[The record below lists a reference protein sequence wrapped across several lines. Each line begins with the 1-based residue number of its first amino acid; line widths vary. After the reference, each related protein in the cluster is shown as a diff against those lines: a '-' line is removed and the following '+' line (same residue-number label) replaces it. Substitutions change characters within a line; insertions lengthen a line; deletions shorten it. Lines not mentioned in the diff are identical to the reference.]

1 MAAGEGSSIDRRDI
15 VKPVR
20 KLVWSAVILI
30 SLMLAVLIGF
40 WARPLSYFNALTSV
54 QLRLAGAHSR
64 SVTVGGNRLHYYVMG
79 PAEGRPVVLVHG
91 LGGRCEDWRNL
102 VPYLVREGFR
112 VYMPDLPGFGRS
124 DKPANFSYSIPDQ
137 AATMFSFMDAMGLTR
152 VDLGGFSMGGWI
164 VQKMAA
170 DHPDRIAR
178 LMLFDAAGINEVPVW
193 NTRLFTPTS
202 AVELDQLDDLLM
214 PHPPQV
220 PGFIA
225 ADILRVS
232 RQDAWVIQ
240 RALDSMLS
248 GRDATDDV
256 LPQLKMPVLI
266 VWGNRDQIFPL
277 RHGERMHQ
285 LIPQSQLDVVPG
297 CGHLAPVQCAD
308 RIGPTMAQFL
318 K

>member
-1 MAAGEGSSIDRRDI
+1 
-15 VKPVR
+15 
-20 KLVWSAVILI
+20 LFAVIII
-30 SLMLAVLIGF
+30 SLILAVGIGF
-40 WARPLSYFNALTSV
+40 WARPLSCFNALTYV
-54 QLRLAGAHSR
+54 QLRLAGAR
-64 SVTVGGNRLHYYVMG
+64 SLSATVGGFRLHYYVMG
-79 PAEGRPVVLVHG
+79 PAQGPPVVLVHG

-102 VPYLVREGFR
+102 APYLVRAGFR

-137 AATMFSFMDAMGLTR
+137 AATVFSFMDAMGLKQ
-152 VDLGGFSMGGWI
+152 VDLGGWSMGAWI

-170 DHPDRIAR
+170 EHPDRVSR
-178 LMLFDAAGINEVPVW
+178 LMLFDAAGLHEVPVW
-193 NTRLFTPTS
+193 DTRLFTPTS

-220 PGFIA
+220 PDFIM

-232 RQDAWVIQ
+232 RQDAWVIH
-240 RALDSMLS
+240 RALASMLS
-248 GRDATDDV
+248 GQDATDGV

-266 VWGNRDQIFPL
+266 VWGDHDQIFPL
-277 RHGERMHQ
+277 RHAEKMHQ

-308 RIGPTMAQFL
+308 KIGPTVAQFL
-318 K
+318 E

>member
-1 MAAGEGSSIDRRDI
+1 M

-20 KLVWSAVILI
+20 KLVWSAIIVI
-30 SLMLAVLIGF
+30 SLFLVVVIGF
-40 WARPLSYFNALTSV
+40 WARPLSYFNALTYV
-54 QLRLAGAHSR
+54 QLRLAGAHSAE
-64 SVTVGGNRLHYYVMG
+64 VTVGGHRLHYYVMG
-79 PAEGRPVVLVHG
+79 PAQGPPVVLVHG

-102 VPYLVREGFR
+102 APYLVRAGFS
-112 VYMPDLPGFGRS
+112 VYMPDLPGYGRS
-124 DKPANFSYSIPDQ
+124 DKPADFSYSIPDQ
-137 AATMFSFMDAMGLTR
+137 AATVVGFMDAMGLKQ
-152 VDLGGFSMGGWI
+152 VDLGGWSMGGWI
-164 VQKMAA
+164 VQKIAA

-178 LMLFDAAGINEVPVW
+178 LMLFDAAGLNEVPVW
-193 NTRLFTPTS
+193 DTRLFTPAS

-220 PGFIA
+220 PGFII

-232 RQDAWVIQ
+232 RQDAWVIR

-248 GRDATDDV
+248 GRDATDGL

-266 VWGNRDQIFPL
+266 VWGDHDQIFPV
-277 RHGERMHQ
+277 RQAEKMHQ

-308 RIGPTMAQFL
+308 RIGPTVTQFL
-318 K
+318 R